1 MRIVLDTNVL
11 VSGIITP
18 FGPCGE
24 INHAV
29 VAGKVSLCADARI
42 VAEYND
48 VLRRPRL
55 HLAAIPTDAL
65 LAYIDRTAEYFST
78 APLPSSLP
86 DRRDEPFL
94 EVALAAR
101 ADCVVTGNLRHF
113 PAALRCGVP
122 VLSPTEFLEFLR
134 SGNPPRLGARTE

>member
-18 FGPCGE
+18 SGPCGE

-29 VAGKVSLCADARI
+29 VAGKVSLCADARTI
-42 VAEYND
+42 GEYKD

-65 LAYIDRTAEYFST
+65 LAYIDRTAEYFLGAS
-78 APLPSSLP
+78 LPSPLP
-86 DRRDEPFL
+86 DRRAEPFL
-94 EVALAAR
+94 EVALAAH
-101 ADCVVTGNLRHF
+101 ADYLVTGNIRHF
-113 PAALRCGVP
+113 PAPLRCGVR
-122 VLSPTEFLEFLR
+122 VVSPREFLGLLR
-134 SGNPPRLGARTE
+134 S